1 MRSSSGEPQTAPAA
15 CAALRLET
23 GLSTDAGYVRA
34 ENEDAALVVVP
45 EAPAVLASKGVL
57 AIVADGMGGHR
68 AGRTASNLAVAVVSE
83 TFYREARPIQEALV
97 CAFQKANSAIL
108 EQAGSNPELK
118 GMGTT
123 CTALVVVGDLAW
135 SAHVGDSRIYLIRGG
150 RAYRMSDDHSATMR
164 LVDLGLLRLEQAQR
178 HEHRNVLLRAVGTH
192 PALEVSVWPEPFP
205 LCPGDCFLLC
215 SDGLYEVITDEEIAS
230 LVPAAPTAE
239 AACQGLVRLALSRRC
254 PDNVTV
260 AVLRLTSGERE

>member
-1 MRSSSGEPQTAPAA
+1 MMPSGEPSLAPAPSA
-15 CAALRLET
+15 PLRLET
-23 GLSTDAGYVRA
+23 GLSSDAGYVRA

-45 EAPAVLASKGVL
+45 EDPAVLARKGVL

-68 AGRTASNLAVAVVSE
+68 AGRTAANLAVAVVSE
-83 TFYREARPIQEALV
+83 TFYRESRPLQEALV
-97 CAFQKANSAIL
+97 AAFQKANSAIL
-108 EQAGSNPELK
+108 AQAGSNPELK

-123 CTALVVVGDLAW
+123 CTALVVLGNQAW

-164 LVDLGLLRLEQAQR
+164 LVDLGLLRLDEAHR

-192 PALEVSVWPEPFP
+192 PALDVSAWPEPFP
-205 LCPGDCFLLC
+205 VRPGDCFLLC
-215 SDGLYEVITDEEIAS
+215 SDGLYEVITDEELAS

-239 AACQGLVRLALSRRC
+239 AACRELVELALSRRC
-254 PDNVTV
+254 SDNVTV
-260 AVLRLTSGERE
+260 AVLRLTTGGGE